1 MQAVE
6 GLWIAQAMRESL
18 WLYPTVETFHL
29 WGIGALFG
37 SILLVDLRL
46 LGFARRLELRRLMHF
61 AVPVT
66 ISGFTLAALTG
77 FLMFIAHPSEF
88 IASTLFVLKMTL
100 LFLLGLNAISLHLR
114 ITPSPETSG
123 LALPESSASI
133 RLQAIVSILGWATVI
148 GLGRW
153 LAYV

>member
-1 MQAVE
+1 
-6 GLWIAQAMRESL
+6 
-18 WLYPTVETFHL
+18 
-29 WGIGALFG
+29 
-37 SILLVDLRL
+37 
-46 LGFARRLELRRLMHF
+46 
-61 AVPVT
+61 
-66 ISGFTLAALTG
+66 
-77 FLMFIAHPSEF
+77 
-88 IASTLFVLKMTL
+88 MTL